1 MVMCNIHITMYQQKY
16 CNSIFFFFFTLNV
29 NKTKCIN

>member
-16 CNSIFFFFFTLNV
+16 CNSIFFFFTLNV